1 MTPGPLRQVSLVLG
15 LGVRRW
21 INRIASGAAARR
33 SAKDGGAVVV
43 RPPTARRRVGM
54 GLLLAI
60 AGIAILGQVLF
71 SMWQFSERA
80 VAVAEERPAV
90 GIWTWDAARAEAAA
104 AKPGWQQRVGERLAA
119 DRQLRELPDE
129 QRAALVAAAVGRLER
144 AAAPSEEDPAIRRRI
159 AALAG
164 ALYALIAICV
174 IALSLGMANTDLAKA
189 DWDELWLAAQPIP
202 DRVLSAARLVQYA
215 LLNPLVWML
224 VPAATAMLAC
234 RFGMRWPAGVAL
246 GLATGA
252 CWALAAGAIRLLAE
266 NWLRQ
271 RLAHARIK
279 NLQAVATVVGMASM
293 VAMYAVAMGHGP
305 LPGWFLAIAAAAPWA
320 GLPTGWAATVALE
333 PAQAALLL
341 PFGALLAAGAAVATV
356 HLCSAWSRGGLLV
369 HDGTMSAPRGG
380 PARSWRAMRVLGKDL
395 ILLRRDRALLVQALV
410 MPLFMIGLQLA
421 LNPEL
426 GRAAVSGFH
435 AAATFVVALGGW
447 VLMSA
452 TMALAFEG
460 QALWILAGAPQPL
473 ADAIRGKVA
482 MWAAFAT
489 AYAAL
494 GLAAITALLPWPGAT
509 ALADMAMI
517 LAGLPL
523 LAAIAVGIGAAATDP
538 QSTVP
543 NRRVGVG
550 SVYLYML
557 VMGLFSLTVNRGGP
571 HQRLAMLVILALIAW
586 ALWQRLR
593 DRLAY
598 LFEPVD
604 RPPRAVDLADGAWA
618 AFAFLVL
625 QGLFAVPLLLSGCAA
640 GLAAVLAF
648 GFAGATTALVTLWTL
663 WRARVPGLL
672 RAVGLRPAPGTP
684 LLRTVA
690 IGVGCGLAAVAV
702 MTGYLAA
709 LPWLAPHLPLLQQA
723 LEEAQPSPEAFAG
736 WQLVVLAVVLAPL
749 CEEFI
754 FRGLLFRGLRRDLGL
769 PWAAAAS
776 AAVFAIIHPSLGI
789 VPVFGLGLAAAI
801 AYERTGWLLAPV
813 LAHATYNGVVVLLA
827 GG

>member
-1 MTPGPLRQVSLVLG
+1 MTPGPLRQVRLVLG

-21 INRIASGAAARR
+21 INRIASGVAAKR
-33 SAKDGGAVVV
+33 SAKTDGATVV

-90 GIWTWDAARAEAAA
+90 GIWTWEAVRSEAAT
-104 AKPGWQQRVGERLAA
+104 AKPGWQQRVSQRLAA
-119 DRQLRELPDE
+119 DHQLRELPDG
-129 QRAALVAAAVGRLER
+129 QRAAAVAAALARLER
-144 AAAPSEEDPAIRRRI
+144 ADAPSEDDPAVRRRI

-164 ALYALIAICV
+164 ALYALIALCV
-174 IALSLGMANTDLAKA
+174 ISLSLGMANTDLAKA

-202 DRVLSAARLVQYA
+202 DRVLTAARLVQYA
-215 LLNPLVWML
+215 LLNPLVWLL

-234 RFGMRWPAGVAL
+234 RFGMPWPAGVAL
-246 GLATGA
+246 GLAVGA
-252 CWALAAGAIRLLAE
+252 CWAVMTAAIRLLAE

-279 NLQAVATVVGMASM
+279 NLQAIATVVGMAAM
-293 VAMYAVAMGHGP
+293 VAMYAVAMGQGP
-305 LPGWFLAIAAAAPWA
+305 LPQWFLAVADAAPWA
-320 GLPTGWAATVALE
+320 GLPTGWAATLALD
-333 PAQAALLL
+333 PAQAVLLL
-341 PFGALLAAGAAVATV
+341 PFGIVLAGGAALATV
-356 HLCSAWSRGGLLV
+356 HLCAAWARGGLLV
-369 HDGTMSAPRGG
+369 HDGTMSAARGG
-380 PARSWRAMRVLGKDL
+380 RAQPWRAMRVLGKDL
-395 ILLRRDRALLVQALV
+395 ILLRRDRALLVQALI

-421 LNPEL
+421 LNPQL
-426 GRAAVSGFH
+426 GQAAVSGFH

-460 QALWILAGAPQPL
+460 QALWILAGAPQSL
-473 ADAIRGKVA
+473 ADAIRGKVV

-494 GLAAITALLPWPGAT
+494 GLAVITALLPWPGGA

-517 LAGLPL
+517 LVGLPL

-538 QSTVP
+538 QSTAP

-557 VMGLFSLTVNRGGP
+557 VMGLFSLAVNRGGA
-571 HQRLAMLVILALIAW
+571 HQRIAMLAILALIAW

-604 RPPRAVDLADGAWA
+604 RPPRTVDLADGAWA

-625 QGLFAVPLLLSGCAA
+625 QALISTVLMLSGCAV

-648 GFAGATTALVTLWTL
+648 GLAGVTTALVTLWTL
-663 WRARVPGLL
+663 WRARVPDLL
-672 RAVGLRPAPGTP
+672 RAVGLRPAVGSP
-684 LLRTVA
+684 LLRTAV
-690 IGVGCGLAAVAV
+690 IGIGCGLAAAAA
-702 MTGYLAA
+702 MTGYLAI
-709 LPWLAPHLPLLQQA
+709 LPWLAPHLPQLQQA
-723 LEEAQPSPEAFAG
+723 LEEAQPSAEAFAG

-754 FRGLLFRGLRRDLGL
+754 FRGLLFRGLRRDLSL

-776 AAVFAIIHPSLGI
+776 AAVFAIIHPSLGV

>member
-1 MTPGPLRQVSLVLG
+1 MTPGPLRQVRLVLG

-21 INRIASGAAARR
+21 INRIASGAAAKR

-54 GLLLAI
+54 GLMLVLA
-60 AGIAILGQVLF
+60 GVAILGQVLF

-80 VAVAEERPAV
+80 VAVAEERPPV
-90 GIWTWDAARAEAAA
+90 GTRTWESARAEAAE
-104 AKPGWQQRVGERLAA
+104 AKPDWQQRVSEHLAA
-119 DRQLRELPDE
+119 DRQLRELPDV
-129 QRAALVAAAVGRLER
+129 QRDALVDAAVSRLER
-144 AAAPSEEDPAIRRRI
+144 SAAPSENDPAVRRRI
-159 AALAG
+159 ADLAG
-164 ALYALIAICV
+164 ALYALIALCV

-202 DRVLSAARLVQYA
+202 DRVLSTARLVQYA

-224 VPAATAMLAC
+224 VPTATAMLAC
-234 RFGMRWPAGVAL
+234 RFGLRWPAGVAL
-246 GLATGA
+246 GLAAGA
-252 CWALAAGAIRLLAE
+252 CWAVTAAAIRLLAE

-271 RLAHARIK
+271 HLAHARIK
-279 NLQAVATVVGMASM
+279 NLQAIATVVGMASM

-305 LPGWFLAIAAAAPWA
+305 LPEWFVTIASAAPWA
-320 GLPTGWAATVALE
+320 GLPTGWAATMALD
-333 PAQAALLL
+333 PAQAGLLL
-341 PFGALLAAGAAVATV
+341 PFAAALAAGAAVATV
-356 HLCSAWSRGGLLV
+356 HLCAAWSRGGLLV
-369 HDGTMSAPRGG
+369 HDGTMSTSRSG
-380 PARSWRAMRVLGKDL
+380 PAQAWRAMRVLGKDL
-395 ILLRRDRALLVQALV
+395 ILLRRDRALLVQALI

-473 ADAIRGKVA
+473 ADAIRGKVV

-489 AYAAL
+489 AYAVL
-494 GLAAITALLPWPGAT
+494 GLATISVLLPWPGTA

-517 LAGLPL
+517 LTGLPL

-538 QSTVP
+538 QTTLP

-571 HQRLAMLVILALIAW
+571 HQRLAMLMILALIAW

-604 RPPRAVDLADGAWA
+604 RPPRTVDLADGAWA

-625 QGLFAVPLLLSGCAA
+625 QGLFAVPLMLSGCDA
-640 GLAAVLAF
+640 GLATVLAF
-648 GFAGATTALVTLWTL
+648 GLAGATTALVTLWTL
-663 WRARVPGLL
+663 WRARVPELL
-672 RAVGLRPAPGTP
+672 RAVGLRPAPGASLP
-684 LLRTVA
+684 RTVA
-690 IGVGCGLAAVAV
+690 IGLGCGLAASAV
-702 MTGYLAA
+702 MVGYLAA
-709 LPWLAPHLPLLQQA
+709 LPWLAPHLPMLQQA
-723 LEEAQPSPEAFAG
+723 LEEAQPSPESFAG
-736 WQLVVLAVVLAPL
+736 WQLAVLAVVFAPL

-754 FRGLLFRGLRRDLGL
+754 FRGLLFRGLRRDLTL

-776 AAVFAIIHPSLGI
+776 AAVFAIIHPSLGV
-789 VPVFGLGLAAAI
+789 VPVFGLGLAAAF

-813 LAHATYNGVVVLLA
+813 LAHAAYNGVVVLLA
-827 GG
+827 GS